1 MEAFR
6 AGLSVFINDALL
18 ATLRRCCT
26 VGELQLL
33 ICGTPVIDVADWRA
47 NTAYTGG
54 YTAESAV
61 CRGTLSL
68 NLASVE
74 CDTHYLPQF

>member
-61 CRGTLSL
+61 CRGTCAPPAPRPFRR
-68 NLASVE
+68 NLPS
-74 CDTHYLPQF
+74 